1 MKPLRIGS
9 RGSILARWQAEFVRK
24 QLFQITGAEAE
35 VVIIK
40 TSGDKMQQSPLAQIG
55 GKGIF
60 IKELE
65 EALLDE
71 SVDLAVHSVKD
82 IPTDTPS
89 RLHFPAVCRRDD
101 VRDCVVS
108 YRGTPLANLR
118 HYRPDLDLRDLRGN
132 VDTRLR
138 KVESGEY
145 DAIVLSKAGLD
156 RLGWA
161 QKITEALSTDISL
174 PAVGQGA
181 IAIESRLRDQ
191 ETTDIL
197 GKLDDPET
205 RTAIIAERALLSAL
219 QGGCQV
225 PLGAW
230 ARIERGELVMEAVVC
245 SVDGA
250 QYVRE
255 KASAPPEK
263 PAELGQQ
270 LARVLAAGGETR
282 GRDAR
287 GRAEPVACGC
297 VARSRSAS
305 VGAAGAGIR
314 GAGRCGGA
322 G

>member
-24 QLFQITGAEAE
+24 QLFQLTGVETE
-35 VVIIK
+35 ILIIK
-40 TSGDKMQQSPLAQIG
+40 TSGDKMQQSPLGQIG

-65 EALLDE
+65 EALLEE
-71 SVDLAVHSVKD
+71 SIDLAVHSVKD
-82 IPTDTPS
+82 IPTETPG

-101 VRDCVVS
+101 VRDCLIS
-108 YRGTPLANLR
+108 NAGTLLANLKQGARVGTGILRRQAQLR
-118 HYRPDLDLRDLRGN
+118 HYRADLDFRDLRGN

-156 RLGWA
+156 RLGWS
-161 QKITEALSTDISL
+161 QKITEPLSTEISL

-181 IAIESRLRDQ
+181 IAIQSRVSDRDAD
-191 ETTDIL
+191 EVL
-197 GKLDDPET
+197 SKLDDVET

-219 QGGCQV
+219 EGGCQV

-230 ARIERGELVMEAVVC
+230 ARMERTELVMEAVVC
-245 SVDGA
+245 SVDGT

-255 KASAPPEK
+255 KATAPPDQ
-263 PAELGQQ
+263 AAQLGEH
-270 LARVLAAGGETR
+270 LARVLAEGGARSILEEVQR
-282 GRDAR
+282 AR
-287 GRAEPVACGC
+287 G
-297 VARSRSAS
+297 
-305 VGAAGAGIR
+305 
-314 GAGRCGGA
+314 
-322 G
+322 

>member
-24 QLFQITGAEAE
+24 QLFQLTGVEAE
-35 VVIIK
+35 IIIIK
-40 TSGDKMQQSPLAQIG
+40 TSGDKMQQSPLTQIG

-65 EALLDE
+65 EALLEE
-71 SVDLAVHSVKD
+71 SIDLAVHSVKD
-82 IPTDTPS
+82 IPTETPG

-101 VRDCVVS
+101 VRDCLVS
-108 YRGTPLANLR
+108 HTGTLLANLKQGARVGTGSLRRQAQLR
-118 HYRPDLDLRDLRGN
+118 HYRPDLDLRELRGN

-156 RLGWA
+156 RLGWS
-161 QKITEALSTDISL
+161 QKITEPLSTEISL

-181 IAIESRLRDQ
+181 IAIESRVSDQ
-191 ETTDIL
+191 GADEVL
-197 GKLDDPET
+197 SKLNDLET

-230 ARIERGELVMEAVVC
+230 ARMERAELVMEAVVC
-245 SVDGA
+245 SVDGT

-255 KASAPPEK
+255 KASAPPDQ
-263 PAELGQQ
+263 AAQLGEH
-270 LARVLAAGGETR
+270 LARVLAEGGARSILEEVQR
-282 GRDAR
+282 AR
-287 GRAEPVACGC
+287 G
-297 VARSRSAS
+297 
-305 VGAAGAGIR
+305 
-314 GAGRCGGA
+314 
-322 G
+322 